1 MNDGGG
7 SEWTARL
14 TTALRSSRRV
24 RRRLL
29 ERRRAERTTAPERV
43 WRCRAG
49 LMLEAD
55 CVHDHARPRPEWTW
69 TTCGVD
75 SAQATSVPMHADC
88 PAARERDPALR
99 NCARATCCDRVC
111 RCASGLAWVQHARTC
126 TGTLTRLET
135 RDTVRPEVQVDLL
148 ECPMPQAQR
157 TQVPAVHAVCSA
169 AAPAG
174 LQLHGSWRSRARLD
188 G

>member
-88 PAARERDPALR
+88 PAARERETLR
-99 NCARATCCDRVC
+99 YETVLVRRAAIVCADAPLDWLGC
-111 RCASGLAWVQHARTC
+111 SMPEHA
-126 TGTLTRLET
+126 
-135 RDTVRPEVQVDLL
+135 
-148 ECPMPQAQR
+148 QAR
-157 TQVPAVHAVCSA
+157 
-169 AAPAG
+169 
-174 LQLHGSWRSRARLD
+174 
-188 G
+188 

>member
-1 MNDGGG
+1 MRGWRIEGEAHRGRRQKRERGEDGRASEQRAARAREAGGHVNDGGG

-75 SAQATSVPMHADC
+75 SKLHPSLCMPIALPR
-88 PAARERDPALR
+88 ARERPCATKLCSCDVLR
-99 NCARATCCDRVC
+99 SCVQMRLWT
-111 RCASGLAWVQHARTC
+111 GLGAACQNMHRHADTS
-126 TGTLTRLET
+126 
-135 RDTVRPEVQVDLL
+135 RDT
-148 ECPMPQAQR
+148 
-157 TQVPAVHAVCSA
+157 
-169 AAPAG
+169 
-174 LQLHGSWRSRARLD
+174 
-188 G
+188 